1 MGSWS
6 VCCCPLFVWSIVEM
20 LTPCCLESFVP
31 FFSKKVASLCCRW
44 RRYAGD
50 LDLAVRATCSLASE
64 KVKLDPSLSVKENWQ
79 SLAVRVEQNAKHSLI
94 RDLVST
100 LSLSCQLRT
109 TITQQLATGLSPFE
123 GLSLVFN
130 QFSCHCYR
138 CYTLLHHFREKLQVN
153 DIMSPSALIHFIGIV
168 VWSHCTTDWPAGRY
182 YPDFVPKIIS

>member
-1 MGSWS
+1 M
-6 VCCCPLFVWSIVEM
+6 SISS
-20 LTPCCLESFVP
+20 LICLLLSSFCLEHCWDADALLSGELCAL
-31 FFSKKVASLCCRW
+31 FSKKVAILCCRW
-44 RRYAGD
+44 RRYEGD

-79 SLAVRVEQNAKHSLI
+79 SLAVSVEQNAKHSLI

-109 TITQQLATGLSPFE
+109 TITQQLATALSPFE
-123 GLSLVFN
+123 RLSLVFN

-138 CYTLLHHFREKLQVN
+138 CYTLLHHFRKKLLHHFRKKLQVN

-168 VWSHCTTDWPAGRY
+168 VWSHCTTDWPGR
-182 YPDFVPKIIS
+182 